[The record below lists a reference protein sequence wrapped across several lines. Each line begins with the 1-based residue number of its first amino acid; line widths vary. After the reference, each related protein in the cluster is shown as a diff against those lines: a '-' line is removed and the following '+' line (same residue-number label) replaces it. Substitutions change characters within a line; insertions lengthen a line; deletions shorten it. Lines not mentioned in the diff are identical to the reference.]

1 MSRWLLCSVLLAFG
15 ITNMATGYAP
25 PSAVAKAKHLPML
38 KNAGAAL
45 AQAGRG
51 LGWGVLVFSTSLALV
66 CTQVGCGTDDMDEAP
81 QVVTQVA
88 AEDTSSDDIEG
99 GAYEARDYWG
109 NYIAYVGD
117 GDGSI
122 STGYVINFAREKLIL
137 ESEDD
142 GAWKK
147 WEEEEE
153 EEGISVHAVVGVMH
167 QTHALAG
174 EEVSFKR
181 VHGAMPQLWGE
192 ALVPD
197 ILYGRVDVVYVAAV
211 LPEGSGE
218 PTAIGVTVHSGD
230 FGGRKV
236 RWQWPDTVF
245 LPIGRV
251 EFIDA
256 E

>member
-15 ITNMATGYAP
+15 STNIAAGPALTP
-25 PSAVAKAKHLPML
+25 AVAKAKHLPVL
-38 KNAGAAL
+38 KEAVAFVNS
-45 AQAGRG
+45 G
-51 LGWGVLVFSTSLALV
+51 LGRRVLVFGMSLTLI
-66 CTQVGCGTDDMDEAP
+66 CGQMGCGTDDMDEAP
-81 QVVTQVA
+81 QELTQVVTD
-88 AEDTSSDDIEG
+88 DTSSADTEG
-99 GAYEARDYWG
+99 GAYDSRDYWG

-122 STGYVINFAREKLIL
+122 STGYVTSYLARPEKLIL

-142 GAWKK
+142 GAWKN
-147 WEEEEE
+147 WEEEE

-181 VHGAMPQLWGE
+181 VHGAMPQLWGDD
-192 ALVPD
+192 LLPD
-197 ILYGRVDVVYVAAV
+197 HFYGTVDVVYIAAV

-218 PTAIGVTVHSGD
+218 PTAVGVTVHSGD

-236 RWQWPDTVF
+236 RVQWGYTVF